1 MGLGF
6 QTNLQTWLSRCGEFS
21 EFLVRLRPMSCGEGQ
36 GCCEP
41 KGLPRRTFLK
51 LAGVT
56 TLGLIAPEWVFAGPF
71 QAADFEFAIPLDK
84 KLRPEWVKSLYQRG
98 HRTEYRGKQL
108 AKIGMPI
115 GGLCAGGVYIG
126 GDGRLWLW
134 DIFNANKLGV
144 IQEEVTFRGTKL
156 NAMGGNAY
164 VQPPDQ
170 IHPFEQSFQIRINDG
185 EAIPLDHRGFKDIRF
200 IGEYPIAQV
209 RYLDHPHL
217 EIELEAFS
225 PFIPLNVDDSS
236 LPATI
241 LHYRFHNRGTE
252 NIRIQVEGNLENPV
266 CNQHGVAGTFRKV
279 NETKVE
285 KEFTGLVCRAE
296 EVKSSE
302 EKRFDLPVENWEK
315 DTYEGWKTEGT
326 AFGTGPVAKSK
337 LPDYQ
342 GDVGSP
348 GDRIVNSHATAP
360 GNSIEAKDGATG
372 KLIGPSFT
380 LDRKY
385 LNFWIGGG
393 NHPHETCLNL
403 IVDGKV
409 VRSATGRDNN
419 KMHADH
425 FDISEFAGK
434 SAHIE
439 IVDTVSG
446 PWGNIGVGRITQ
458 SDTPPQDQPVHLL
471 PDFGTMALGVLGDGM
486 AQSVDLPG
494 RSVAGSV
501 SRTLEIKA
509 GDSAQ
514 VEFVLAWHFPNLRLG
529 LPDDSSGRWYAKKFA
544 DALDVVR
551 YIAKNHKRLAE
562 QTRLWHKTWYDSTL
576 PYWFLDRT
584 FANTSTLATT
594 TAHRFASGRFYAW
607 EGVGCCAGTCCH
619 VWHYAQAMGRLFPEL
634 ERQTRTHVDYE
645 IAFNEAD
652 GQIGNRA
659 EYDRRASVDGQAGT
673 ILRTYREHQMSKD
686 DEFLK
691 ALWPKVKASVEYLI
705 SLDKNVEGILQGA
718 QENTLD
724 AAWFGKIS
732 WTSSLYL
739 AALRAGEAMA
749 LELGDSEF
757 AKRCRGIFQQG
768 TKNIDKELF
777 NGEYYIQTHDPE
789 HPKALGTYDCC
800 HIDQVMGQAWAW
812 QVGLG
817 RVLDRVHTIS
827 ALKALYKYN
836 FTPDVGPW
844 RDTHK
849 EGRWYAMPGD
859 GGLIMTTNPK
869 RVKDAFGDPSAWQ
882 FGYFN
887 ECMSGF
893 EHQVAA
899 HMIAEGMVQEGL
911 AITRAIHDRYRAD
924 LRNPWN
930 EVECSDHYA
939 RAMASY
945 GSFIS
950 ICGFEHNGPRQTIG
964 FSPRLNQENFR
975 AAFTCAEGWGTY
987 SQHRTSE
994 AQKSEINLKYGSL
1007 TVHRLAF
1014 DAGDRTPKSVVI
1026 RLGDKKFP
1034 AKLALEGSRVLVLL
1048 DKAVTIPTNQ
1058 TLSVWLNYVSD

>member
-1 MGLGF
+1 MDRYYV
-6 QTNLQTWLSRCGEFS
+6 TV
-21 EFLVRLRPMSCGEGQ
+21 EFLVRSEAMSCGEGQ

-41 KGLPRRTFLK
+41 QGLPRRTFLK

-56 TLGLIAPEWVFAGPF
+56 TLGLLTPEWVFAGPF
-71 QAADFEFAIPLDK
+71 QAADFQYSIPLDK
-84 KLRPEWVKSLYQRG
+84 KLRADWVKSLAQRG
-98 HRTEYRGKQL
+98 HRTEYHGKQL

-144 IQEEVTFRGTKL
+144 IQEEVTYRGAKL

-170 IHPFEQSFQIRINDG
+170 VLPFQQDFEIQINDG
-185 EAIPLDHRGFKDIRF
+185 EAIKLDQRGFKDIRF
-200 IGEYPIAQV
+200 IGEYPVAQV
-209 RYLDHPHL
+209 RYLGHHQV
-217 EIELEAFS
+217 EVELEAFS

-241 LHYRFHNRGTE
+241 LHYRLRNRSTE
-252 NIRIQVEGNLENPV
+252 KLRLNIIGNLGNPV
-266 CNQHGVAGTFRKV
+266 CSQHGTPGTFKRINQTV
-279 NETKVE
+279 GE
-285 KEFTGLVCRAE
+285 KEFQAVLCKAE
-296 EVKSSE
+296 EIKPE
-302 EKRFDLPVENWEK
+302 GEKRFDLPIENWDK
-315 DTYEGWKTEGT
+315 DSYEGWKVEGT
-326 AFGTGPVAKSK
+326 AFGLGPIAKAK

-342 GDVGSP
+342 GDVGGP
-348 GDRIVNSHATAP
+348 GERVVNSHATAP
-360 GNSIEAKDGATG
+360 GTSIEAKDGATG
-372 KLIGPSFT
+372 KLTGSPFKIE
-380 LDRKY
+380 RNY

-393 NHPHETCLNL
+393 NHPNETCLNL
-403 IVDGKV
+403 LVDGKV
-409 VRSATGRDNN
+409 VRTATGPNNN
-419 KMHADH
+419 KMHAEH
-425 FDISEFAGK
+425 FDVREFSGK
-434 SAHIE
+434 DAHLE
-439 IVDTVSG
+439 IVDSLSG
-446 PWGNIGVGRITQ
+446 AWGNIGIGRITQ
-458 SDTPPQDQPVHLL
+458 SDTPPQDQPLHML
-471 PDFGTMALGVLGDGM
+471 PDFGTMALGVIGDGL
-486 AQSVDLPG
+486 ASSLDLDEPL
-494 RSVAGSV
+494 GSV
-501 SRTLEIKA
+501 SHTLDLEPGA
-509 GDSAQ
+509 SAE
-514 VEFVLAWHFPNLRLG
+514 VAFVVAWHFPNLRLG
-529 LPDDSSGRWYAKKFA
+529 LPDDSSGRWYAKKFS
-544 DALDVVR
+544 DAVDVVR
-551 YIAKNHKRLAE
+551 YIAKNHKQLAE
-562 QTRLWHKTWYDSTL
+562 QTRLWHRTWYDSTL

-634 ERQTRTHVDYE
+634 ERQTRTHVDYS

-659 EYDRRASVDGQAGT
+659 EYDRRAAVDGQAGT
-673 ILRTYREHQMSKD
+673 ILRTYREHQMSKND
-686 DEFLK
+686 DFLK
-691 ALWPKVKASVEYLI
+691 ALWPKVKSSIEYLI

-749 LELGDSEF
+749 LELSDSDF

-844 RDTHK
+844 RDAHK

-869 RVKDAFGDPSAWQ
+869 RVQDAFGDPSAWQ

-911 AITRAIHDRYRAD
+911 AITRVIHDRYRAD

-950 ICGFEHNGPRQTIG
+950 MCGFEHNGPRQTIG
-964 FSPRLNQENFR
+964 FSPRMNPENFR
-975 AAFTCAEGWGTY
+975 AAFTSAEGWGTY
-987 SQHRTSE
+987 AQHRTTES
-994 AQKSEINLKYGSL
+994 QKCEISLKYGSL

-1014 DAGDRTPKSVVI
+1014 DAGDVMPKSVGV
-1026 RLGDKKFP
+1026 RLGNKKIS
-1034 AKLALEGSRVLVLL
+1034 AKVATEGSRALVLL
-1048 DKAVTIPTNQ
+1048 DTAVTIPTNQ
-1058 TLSVWLNYVSD
+1058 TLSVWLNYSADN